1 VAHRHGLKRIF
12 APAAKNTLNFITK
25 TIMSKDN
32 FNVSPWQMAYDHKN
46 FSNYTK
52 DEIDELT
59 FAEIIEIFNQN

>member
-1 VAHRHGLKRIF
+1 
-12 APAAKNTLNFITK
+12 
-25 TIMSKDN
+25 MSKEN

-59 FAEIIEIFNQN
+59 FMEIVEIFNQN